1 MPVSLPVKVG
11 RPGMHE
17 RAAVVPPLS
26 SPPLPD
32 RSDAHCCSS
41 EIEVNYGERN

>member
-17 RAAVVPPLS
+17 HAAVVPPLS
-26 SPPLPD
+26 SSPLP
-32 RSDAHCCSS
+32 
-41 EIEVNYGERN
+41 